1 MIEARDY
8 TSYDISLLVPTRKRL
23 EHLKSNIDSIFNL
36 ADKSNSNF
44 EVIFKVDF
52 DDYETIDYIK
62 TWGNEWEN
70 ITFVVNSRKKGYNS
84 LVNHF
89 ESMVDIAKG
98 KYIWGFT
105 DDITIK
111 TQNWNTLLGNR
122 LTSDFKIYYPVINNH
137 RESLPVY
144 PKKWKEILGYIA
156 PHTGIDV
163 YIQRIMENTGTYGH
177 LPHWIDSPFVEY
189 VDEVEVYHPVN
200 FMDETGHDKYHFG
213 GGNMIQVQA
222 REEYYDSPVMLADKD
237 KILNYIYENTSYR
250 R

>member
-8 TSYDISLLVPTRKRL
+8 VSYDISLLVPTRKRL

-36 ADKSNSNF
+36 ADKSNPNF
-44 EVIFKVDF
+44 EVIFKVDL
-52 DDYETIDYIK
+52 DDHETVDYIK

-89 ESMVDIAKG
+89 ETMVDIAKG

-144 PKKWKEILGYIA
+144 PKKWKEILGYLS

-163 YIQRIMENTGTYGH
+163 YIQRIMELDGTQEWGKPLNFQY
-177 LPHWIDSPFVEY
+177 VEY
-189 VDEVEVYHPVN
+189 IDEVEVYHPVN

-213 GGNMIQVQA
+213 GGNIVQVQA
-222 REEYYDSPVMLADKD
+222 REEYYDSPTMLADKD
-237 KILNYIYENTSYR
+237 KIVNYINSLEI
-250 R
+250 